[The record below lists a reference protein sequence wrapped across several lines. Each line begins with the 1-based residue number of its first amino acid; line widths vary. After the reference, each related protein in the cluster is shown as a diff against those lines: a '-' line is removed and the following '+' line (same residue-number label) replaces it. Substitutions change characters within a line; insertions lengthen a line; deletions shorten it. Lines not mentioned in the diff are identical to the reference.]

1 MNAGCHGTAFE
12 GASLWHPVLS
22 TLGQGEALMSSCQHC
37 YLYHQEPPTTRK
49 PFEEEED
56 PAHYVTN
63 LKTQAKEKI
72 KYKIEGL
79 SRGESQ
85 TWNKHAVNECQKSVK
100 FHNYTCSGSPT
111 QTALKTNISKT
122 ARE

>member
-49 PFEEEED
+49 TFEEEED
-56 PAHYVTN
+56 PAHHVTN

-79 SRGESQ
+79 SGGGV
-85 TWNKHAVNECQKSVK
+85 TD
-100 FHNYTCSGSPT
+100 HNYTCSGSPT